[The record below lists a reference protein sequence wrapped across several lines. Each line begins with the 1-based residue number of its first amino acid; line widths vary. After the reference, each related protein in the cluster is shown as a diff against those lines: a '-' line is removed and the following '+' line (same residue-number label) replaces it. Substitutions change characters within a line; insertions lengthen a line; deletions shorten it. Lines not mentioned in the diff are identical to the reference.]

1 MPRIAWLMTSW
12 SPVSATETPYLADTF
27 FIILCRIRRLSFS
40 ESLAN
45 VNVISN
51 PSKIMSHTYPLFPK
65 FSHIIS
71 WCQMFVLKYFI
82 HYCDRNIQYIY
93 YIYKCIY
100 TELYL

>member
-65 FSHIIS
+65 FSHTIS
-71 WCQMFVLKYFI
+71 GCQLFELKAFMPYSESKN
-82 HYCDRNIQYIY
+82 R
-93 YIYKCIY
+93 
-100 TELYL
+100 LYN